1 MSGSSSTAKPGIAG
15 RASPP
20 RGKLRAIGLLLRGLA
35 VSLLLVLS
43 LLVGLWLAL
52 ESAALVPQTPAITA
66 NDIARA
72 MQLLQQH
79 NPNGKLPGITHSLT
93 LSQRDLE
100 LLIHQA
106 GHRFGETRARVHLQ
120 AGLAKVQVSLASPSL
135 PPGIWLN
142 LDVWLREDAALPQV
156 EQVRLGGL
164 RVPCWLAEQMLPWLL
179 EAVDLRRQSELVQ
192 RLLVHVGFSSQG
204 LALAYAW
211 TDQPLQ
217 ALASSLLPATDL
229 ARLLVYAQAAARA
242 ASDFGS
248 ARQMSMT
255 QLLPPVF
262 ALARQR
268 SVDAASAILEN
279 RAALMALALMVN
291 PPSLSLLLPHAP
303 LLPLQIT
310 LLARID
316 MPQHFLVSAALAA
329 EASGVF
335 ADAVGLYKEVADSQG
350 GSGFNFHDLTADRA
364 GSRFG
369 LQAIRHPQALQAR
382 LAAGVQEHELM
393 PAAADLPEA
402 LSAQE
407 FQRRFGGVG
416 GPAYRQMMAKI
427 EARLDRLSL
436 FAP

>member
-1 MSGSSSTAKPGIAG
+1 MPGSGDTAKPALAG
-15 RASPP
+15 RTNPPSGKP
-20 RGKLRAIGLLLRGLA
+20 RGIGLLLRGLA
-35 VSLLLVLS
+35 VALLLILS
-43 LLVGLWLAL
+43 LLAGLSLAL
-52 ESAALVPQTPAITA
+52 ESAALVPQAPAITA

-79 NPNGKLPGITHSLT
+79 NPTGKLPGITHSLK
-93 LSQRDLE
+93 LAPRDLE
-100 LLIHQA
+100 LLIQQA
-106 GHRFGETRARVHLQ
+106 GHRFGETHAKVHLQ
-120 AGLAKVQVSLASPSL
+120 AGLARVQISLTSPSL
-135 PPGIWLN
+135 PLGNWIN
-142 LDVWLREDAALPQV
+142 LDAWLREDGALPQI
-156 EQVRLGGL
+156 EQLRLGGL
-164 RVPCWLAEQMLPWLL
+164 RMPGWLAEHMLTWLL
-179 EAVDLRRQSELVQ
+179 EGFDLRKQRELAQ
-192 RLLVHVGFSSQG
+192 RLLVHVGFSAKG
-204 LALAYAW
+204 LALDYAW

-229 ARLLVYAQAAARA
+229 ARLLVYAQAAARVS
-242 ASDFGS
+242 SDFGS

-255 QLLPPVF
+255 RLLPPVF

-268 SVDAASAILEN
+268 SVDATSAILEN
-279 RAALMALALMVN
+279 RAALMTLALMVN

-316 MPQHFLVSAALAA
+316 TPQHFLVSAALAA
-329 EASGVF
+329 EAGGVF
-335 ADAVGLYKEVADSQG
+335 ADAVGLYKEIADSRG

-382 LAAGVQEHELM
+382 LAAGVQEDELM
-393 PAAADLPEA
+393 PIAADLPEA

-416 GPAYRQMMAKI
+416 GPVYRQMMAEI

-436 FAP
+436 LAP

>member
-1 MSGSSSTAKPGIAG
+1 MAG
-15 RASPP
+15 RASAPS
-20 RGKLRAIGLLLRGLA
+20 GKLRAIGLLVRGLA
-35 VSLLLVLS
+35 VSLLLVLG

-52 ESAALVPQTPAITA
+52 ESAALAPQTPAITA
-66 NDIARA
+66 KDIARA

-120 AGLAKVQVSLASPSL
+120 AGLARVQVSLASPSL
-135 PPGIWLN
+135 PPGTWLN
-142 LDVWLREDAALPQV
+142 LDASLREDGAIPQI
-156 EQVRLGGL
+156 EQLRLGGL

-179 EAVDLRRQSELVQ
+179 EAFDLRRQSELAQ
-192 RLLVHVGFSSQG
+192 RMLVHVGFSAQG
-204 LALAYAW
+204 LALGYAW

-242 ASDFGS
+242 SSDFGS

-303 LLPLQIT
+303 LLPRQIT

-316 MPQHFLVSAALAA
+316 TPQHFLVSAALAA
-329 EASGVF
+329 EAGGVF

-369 LQAIRHPQALQAR
+369 LRAVRHPQALQAR
-382 LAAGVQEHELM
+382 LAAGVQEDELM

-416 GPAYRQMMAKI
+416 GPAYRQMMAEI
-427 EARLDRLSL
+427 EARLDRLGL